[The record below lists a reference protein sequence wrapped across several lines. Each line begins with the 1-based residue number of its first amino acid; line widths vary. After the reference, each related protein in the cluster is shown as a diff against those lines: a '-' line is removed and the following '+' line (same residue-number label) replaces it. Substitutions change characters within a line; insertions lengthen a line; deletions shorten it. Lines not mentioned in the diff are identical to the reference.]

1 MIGGD
6 ELGTRRDALA
16 ARREALGFTQQTF
29 AERLGVELSTVG
41 RWERGDLT
49 PQPWRRPKIAK
60 ALAVSLAELNR
71 LLGDSTAPALGEL
84 EPAED
89 RAEARL
95 LSEGLIVDDARDAA
109 RFARQITA
117 STVSR
122 FTLDQIDLDV
132 RRFATDYVSQ
142 PLSELFVDIRE
153 LRADVFQLVQRNRFP
168 DQMRQLYLNA
178 SRLGGL
184 QAHVC
189 LDLGHYRA
197 AGTQARTAWLC
208 AELAGHNGMRAW
220 VRSLQSLIAY
230 WDGRLEDAV
239 DFARDGALY
248 CDQGSVAARL
258 PSLEARACAKLG
270 DKRGALAALDHAER
284 ARSTVHTDDDAGV
297 FTFPAAKQAVYAGT
311 TLLALGDRA
320 HAARAVTE
328 SSQALALYESAA
340 LAERSSGDMLAARLD
355 LASAHLLQD
364 QLDGTQEHLNVV
376 LAAPQVRR
384 TASIVKRASG
394 IGHRIAESRYANS
407 PQGRQICGEITAF
420 CAPPPALP
428 PAAVPEPA

>member
-6 ELGTRRDALA
+6 GMGARRDALA
-16 ARREALGFTQQTF
+16 ARREALGLTQQTF

-41 RWERGDLT
+41 RWERGEAI
-49 PQPWRRPKIAK
+49 PQPWRRLKIAG
-60 ALAVSLAELNR
+60 ALAISLPDLDR
-71 LLGDSTAPALGEL
+71 LLGDATADEL
-84 EPAED
+84 EQAEGRTD
-89 RAEARL
+89 AP
-95 LSEGLIVDDARDAA
+95 LSSEDLVVDDAQDAA

-117 STVSR
+117 STVGR

-153 LRADVFQLVQRNRFP
+153 LRAEVFQLVQRNKFP
-168 DQMRQLYLNA
+168 DQMRQLYLYA

-189 LDLGHYRA
+189 LDLGHYHA

-220 VRSLQSLIAY
+220 VRGLQSLIAY
-230 WDGRLEDAV
+230 WDGRQKDAV
-239 DFARDGALY
+239 RFARDGAAY

-270 DKRGALAALDHAER
+270 DKRGALDALDRAER
-284 ARSTVHTDDDAGV
+284 ARAVVHADDDAGV
-297 FTFPAAKQAVYAGT
+297 FTFPAAKQSVYAGT
-311 TLLALGDRA
+311 TLLALGERS

-328 SSQALALYESAA
+328 SSQALTLYESAA
-340 LAERSSGDMLAARLD
+340 PAERSSGDMLAARLD
-355 LASAHLLQD
+355 LASAYLLQD
-364 QLDGTQEHLNVV
+364 QLDGTQKHLKVV

-384 TASIVKRASG
+384 TASIIQRASG
-394 IGHRIAESRYANS
+394 IGRRIAESRYANS
-407 PQGRQICGEITAF
+407 LQGKQIRGEITAF
-420 CAPPPALP
+420 CASPPAVAP
-428 PAAVPEPA
+428 DPV